1 MQDVQFETKQFHQGS
16 TRKRAMTAN
25 TDYNP
30 RPILF
35 QAMEIEQSEDLL
47 QVSSYQQSRLAFL
60 SPVPSTQTKQGLH
73 SFQLDDTFQ
82 SINRYHSSARKKP
95 KTEVEADIFFDF
107 TLQKSQS
114 MRLQGFLE
122 SHDITEKY
130 RAKMMDWMIEVLNL
144 SKQKEE
150 TVLRAF
156 YIMDL
161 FFAKSKTRIPVD
173 QLHKIGSVAMLI
185 ASKQEE
191 VSPIS
196 LDTLLKTICRDKFTK
211 DEILIGE
218 FQILS
223 TIEFRVSFP
232 TIFELARCTFSLL
245 RINDE
250 EVRQFFEKGS
260 LLIAK
265 MCLFSYDILNQFT
278 YAEIT
283 ALSLILS
290 LKLVE
295 NFKKGFISKDKVRL

>member
-1 MQDVQFETKQFHQGS
+1 MQELQFESQEFQAGS
-16 TRKRAMTAN
+16 ARKRALTAS
-25 TDYNP
+25 TYCP
-30 RPILF
+30 PQSF
-35 QAMEIEQSEDLL
+35 MSQAMELEHSEDLVHVL
-47 QVSSYQQSRLAFL
+47 SFQQSKLTFL
-60 SPVPSTQTKQGLH
+60 SPAPSTLNKRDLH
-73 SFQLDDTFQ
+73 SYQLDDTFQ
-82 SINRYHSSARKKP
+82 SINRYHASARKKP

-191 VSPIS
+191 VSPVT
-196 LDTLLKTICRDKFTK
+196 LDALLKTVCRDKFTK
-211 DEILIGE
+211 EEILIAE

-232 TIFELARCTFSLL
+232 TIFELSRCAFSLL
-245 RINDE
+245 QIDDE
-250 EVRQFFEKGS
+250 EVRQFFQKGS

-265 MCLFSYDILNQFT
+265 MCLFSYEILNQFT

-295 NFKKGFISKDKVRL
+295 NFRRGFESKDKVS

>member
-1 MQDVQFETKQFHQGS
+1 MQDEQFETEEFPKGN
-16 TRKRAMTAN
+16 TRKRASTACTFYHPN
-25 TDYNP
+25 SQ
-30 RPILF
+30 LL
-35 QAMEIEQSEDLL
+35 QSMEIEQPDDLL
-47 QVSSYQQSRLAFL
+47 QVPTRQQSKLAFL
-60 SPVPSTQTKQGLH
+60 SPAPNTLNKHGLH

-107 TLQKSQS
+107 TLQKSHS
-114 MRLQGFLE
+114 MSLQGFLE

-161 FFAKSKTRIPVD
+161 FFAKSKARIPLD

-191 VSPIS
+191 VSPVS

-211 DEILIGE
+211 EEVLIAE

-232 TIFELARCTFSLL
+232 TIFELARCAFSLF
-245 RINDE
+245 RIADE

-265 MCLFSYDILNQFT
+265 MCLFSYEILNQFT

-295 NFKKGFISKDKVRL
+295 NFKKGFSSKEKVL